1 MPGLNRDSPMP
12 LWAQLEAQLRARIAA
27 GEFRTHF
34 PTDAELVK
42 AYGVSRHTVRA
53 AVARLQAERL
63 VERERGRG
71 STLQM
76 GAVLEQSISPFYSL
90 AASISRR
97 GLAEHSRVMQQARV
111 RDREA
116 ASRLGLD
123 ADAELV
129 HIRRLRFAGGEPVAL
144 DDSWIPA
151 DVGAPLLR
159 AQLGAGSL
167 YELLERVAH
176 VHVTGGTER
185 IGAAA
190 PDPEVRKQLALKR
203 GEAVLLVE
211 RVAYAGERPVEY
223 RRSRAHGGKFAFV
236 ARWDRHTPPL

>member
-1 MPGLNRDSPMP
+1 MPGLNRESPTP
-12 LWAQLEAQLRARIAA
+12 LWAQLEALLRARIAA
-27 GEFRTHF
+27 GEFRAHF

-63 VERERGRG
+63 VARERGRG

-90 AASISRR
+90 AASISRQ
-97 GLAEHSRVMQQARV
+97 GLAEHSQVRRRERA

-116 ASRLGLD
+116 AARLGLD
-123 ADAELV
+123 PDVELV
-129 HIRRLRFAGGEPVAL
+129 HVQRLRFAGGEPVVL

-159 AQLGAGSL
+159 ANLESGSL
-167 YELLERVAH
+167 YELLERGAH

-185 IGAAA
+185 IGAAVA
-190 PDPEVRKQLALKR
+190 DPEARRLLALKR
-203 GEAVLLVE
+203 GEVVLLLE
-211 RVAYAGERPVEY
+211 RVAFAGDRPVEY
-223 RRSRAHGGKFAFV
+223 RRSRAHGGRFAFV
-236 ARWDRHTPPL
+236 ANWTRHAPPL

>member
-1 MPGLNRDSPMP
+1 MSGLNRDSPMP

-34 PTDAELVK
+34 PTDAELV
-42 AYGVSRHTVRA
+42 ARYGVSRHTVRA

-63 VERERGRG
+63 VARERGRG
-71 STLQM
+71 STLQV

-97 GLAEHSRVMQQARV
+97 GLTEHSKVRRHAKAR
-111 RDREA
+111 DPEA
-116 ASRLGLD
+116 AARLGLD

-129 HIRRLRFAGGEPVAL
+129 HVQRLRFAGGEPVAL
-144 DDSWIPA
+144 DDSWMPA
-151 DVGAPLLR
+151 DAGAPLLR
-159 AQLGAGSL
+159 ADLSRGSL

-190 PDPEVRKQLALKR
+190 PDPEVRKLLALKR
-203 GEAVLLVE
+203 GDAVLLVE
-211 RVAYAGERPVEY
+211 RVAFAGERPVEY
-223 RRSRAHGGKFAFV
+223 RRSRVHGGKFAFV
-236 ARWDRHTPPL
+236 ANWDRHAPPL